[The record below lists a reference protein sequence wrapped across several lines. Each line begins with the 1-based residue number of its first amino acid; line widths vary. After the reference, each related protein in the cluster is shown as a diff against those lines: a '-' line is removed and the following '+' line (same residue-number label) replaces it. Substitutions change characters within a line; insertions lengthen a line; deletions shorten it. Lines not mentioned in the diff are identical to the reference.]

1 MQLLL
6 CEKLQGATALSPS
19 LTPWTLLFSRGSIR
33 CHFVARKK
41 FLTASR
47 LAISDH
53 NALRRQGLRSRNKQ
67 PYSHPARARG
77 REMAVQWTV
86 PVQRRA
92 AEVERRC
99 VRACGALADAAE
111 RLALPVHVV
120 ADAPGVRARLE
131 LVRASDD
138 LALAACS
145 MKAVELFAV
154 RGAAANLVT
163 PLASAQHV
171 PGGDHHPVWLALSL
185 FQSARG

>member
-1 MQLLL
+1 
-6 CEKLQGATALSPS
+6 
-19 LTPWTLLFSRGSIR
+19 
-33 CHFVARKK
+33 
-41 FLTASR
+41 
-47 LAISDH
+47 
-53 NALRRQGLRSRNKQ
+53 
-67 PYSHPARARG
+67 
-77 REMAVQWTV
+77 MAVQWTV

-145 MKAVELFAV
+145 MEAVELFAV
-154 RGAAANLVT
+154 RSAAANPVA
-163 PLASAQHV
+163 PLASVQHV
-171 PGGDHHPVWLALSL
+171 PGGDHHPLRLALSL
-185 FQSARG
+185 LQSARGCAEDACDGVEWCCGHLRTADSLLAAVPALPGVDSLLDGEHFTALHDGVEAALNLGKVSTALAITAHWLVG